1 MNHKEKARDY
11 HDHGFGCSQSVLA
24 AFCEDYG
31 LDTTSALKLAAGF
44 GAGMG
49 RMGDVCG
56 ALTGGY
62 MVLGLKYS
70 KLNADGSK
78 SQPDSEITYAKVVE
92 LTRRFRELNDSIQ
105 CRDLTGL
112 DLSKPEAREYAHEH
126 NIFTGRCNGYIKDA
140 VEILEELLSD

>member
-1 MNHKEKARDY
+1 MNHSEKAREY
-11 HDHGFGCSQSVLA
+11 HDRGFGCSQSVLT
-24 AFCEDYG
+24 AFSEEYG
-31 LDTTSALKLAAGF
+31 LDATTALQLSTGF
-44 GAGMG
+44 GGGMA

-56 ALTGGY
+56 ALTGGF
-62 MVLGLKYS
+62 MVLGLKYG

-78 SQPDSEITYAKVVE
+78 SEPATELTYTKIVE

-112 DLSKPEAREYAHEH
+112 DLSKPEARTYAKEH
-126 NIFTGRCNGYIKDA
+126 NIYSGRCNGYIKNV

>member
-1 MNHKEKARDY
+1 MNHKEKARDF
-11 HDHGFGCSQSVLA
+11 HDRGFGCCQSVLST
-24 AFCEDYG
+24 FCEEYG
-31 LDTTSALKLAAGF
+31 LDSTNAMQLSTGF
-44 GAGMG
+44 GGGMA

-56 ALTGGY
+56 ALTGGF
-62 MVLGLKYS
+62 MVLGLKYG

-78 SQPDSEITYAKVVE
+78 SAEASELTYAKIVE

-112 DLSKPEAREYAHEH
+112 DLSKPEARAYAKEH
-126 NIFTGRCNGYIKDA
+126 NIYSGRCNGYIKDV